1 LVAAQPQAGA
11 LTIDSTAASCCRRPT
26 TKMLLVRGVRVHSPR
41 VRPRAGKPVLP
52 TRSSRLNAPIC
63 AAMLSRQTRPA
74 IQTLCAAST
83 AEFGG
88 DVVRWGGV
96 PAMAPKHEAGPRK
109 GAPTRAGRRV
119 SSASREERPANDQLR
134 QARLRLA
141 SPSGSGRPMS
151 RRELADAV
159 NEYLWKV
166 HERKGAID
174 ADYVGKLERG
184 DHRWPHDM
192 YREGFRTALGAA
204 SDAALGFFVI
214 RQAPSATPPPSSPS
228 DGPGDE
234 PYGPSTAAPVGPKD
248 VPTSDHPAGPAEDVI
263 DVLSRIQR
271 LNRTVNPAIVEHL
284 QANLR
289 HTLAQYEGLDHA
301 SLNPV
306 LVKQRRWIDS
316 LLDECGHP
324 RQRQQLYMTAAAT
337 AGLLGYVA
345 VGRAAFPLAR
355 AYCLEA
361 FQLGD
366 FAEDTNLQAWA
377 RGLQSFCEYY
387 AQYYREAL
395 RLAQDGLTY
404 AQDGPQSVRL
414 TINGEARAMGKLRD
428 TEGVRRAVGEAY
440 ELMSRNDVP
449 AGVPSSIALECYSA
463 AQTASNAAT
472 AYVSLGLPDQVQRYV
487 DLALPD
493 ISRSDSPWSRSLVM
507 IDLAFSHVRSQK
519 PDLDRATDLA
529 VEALSVPG
537 CRPIISVQQRTS
549 ELIRDAS
556 ERWGD
561 CRQVNAI
568 REAASAMKA
577 R

>member
-1 LVAAQPQAGA
+1 
-11 LTIDSTAASCCRRPT
+11 
-26 TKMLLVRGVRVHSPR
+26 
-41 VRPRAGKPVLP
+41 
-52 TRSSRLNAPIC
+52 
-63 AAMLSRQTRPA
+63 
-74 IQTLCAAST
+74 
-83 AEFGG
+83 
-88 DVVRWGGV
+88 
-96 PAMAPKHEAGPRK
+96 MAPKHEVGPRK
-109 GAPTRAGRRV
+109 TAPTGAGRRV
-119 SSASREERPANDQLR
+119 SSSSREKRPANDELR
-134 QARLRLA
+134 RARLRLA

-166 HERKGAID
+166 HGRRGAID
-174 ADYVGKLERG
+174 AEYVGKLERG
-184 DHRWPHDM
+184 DHRWPQDL
-192 YREGFRTALGAA
+192 YREAFRAALGVA

-214 RQAPSATPPPSSPS
+214 RPMPSATQLDTS
-228 DGPGDE
+228 DSPGDE
-234 PYGPSTAAPVGPKD
+234 PDRPSAAAPIGPKGE
-248 VPTSDHPAGPAEDVI
+248 PTSDQSVSPAEDVI

-271 LNRTVNPAIVEHL
+271 LNRTVDPTIVEHL

-289 HTLAQYEGLDHA
+289 HTLAQYEGLDHV

-306 LVKQRRWIDS
+306 LVKQRAWLDS

-345 VGRAAFPLAR
+345 VGRGAFPLAR

-361 FQLGD
+361 FRLGD
-366 FAEDTNLQAWA
+366 FAENANLQAWA

-387 AQYYREAL
+387 ARDYREAL
-395 RLAQDGLTY
+395 RLAEDGLTY

-414 TINGEARAMGKLRD
+414 TINGVARALGKLGD
-428 TEGVRRAVGEAY
+428 AEGVRRAVGEAY

-449 AGVPSSIALECYSA
+449 DGVPSSIALECYSA

-472 AYVSLGLPDQVQRYV
+472 AYVSLGLPDQVQHYV

-507 IDLAFSHVRSQK
+507 IDLAFSHVRSDK
-519 PDLDRATDLA
+519 PDLGRAADLA
-529 VEALSVPG
+529 VEALGIPG
-537 CRPIISVQQRTS
+537 CRPIISVQQRMS
-549 ELIRDAS
+549 ELVRDAS
-556 ERWGD
+556 ELWGD
-561 CRQVNAI
+561 CRPVNAM
-568 REAASAMKA
+568 REAASAMEA

>member
-1 LVAAQPQAGA
+1 
-11 LTIDSTAASCCRRPT
+11 
-26 TKMLLVRGVRVHSPR
+26 
-41 VRPRAGKPVLP
+41 
-52 TRSSRLNAPIC
+52 
-63 AAMLSRQTRPA
+63 
-74 IQTLCAAST
+74 
-83 AEFGG
+83 
-88 DVVRWGGV
+88 
-96 PAMAPKHEAGPRK
+96 MAPEREAGPRK
-109 GAPTRAGRRV
+109 AAPIRAGRRV
-119 SSASREERPANDQLR
+119 SSREERPANDQLR
-134 QARLRLA
+134 RARLGLA

-166 HERKGAID
+166 HERKAAID
-174 ADYVGKLERG
+174 AEYVGKLERG
-184 DHRWPHDM
+184 DHRWPQDR
-192 YREGFRTALGAA
+192 YREAFRAALGAA
-204 SDAALGFFVI
+204 SDAALGFFVT
-214 RQAPSATPPPSSPS
+214 RPMPSATTPGSSS

-234 PYGPSTAAPVGPKD
+234 PDEPSTAAPVDPKSQ
-248 VPTSDHPAGPAEDVI
+248 PTSDHPAGPAEDVI

-271 LNRTVNPAIVEHL
+271 LNRTVDPTLVEHL
-284 QANLR
+284 QGNLR
-289 HTLAQYEGLDHA
+289 HMLAQYEGLDHA

-306 LVKQRRWIDS
+306 LVKQRAWIDS
-316 LLDECGHP
+316 LLEECGHP
-324 RQRQQLYMTAAAT
+324 RQRLQLYTIAAAT

-345 VGRAAFPLAR
+345 VGRGAFPLAR

-366 FAEDTNLQAWA
+366 FAENTNLQAWA

-387 AQYYREAL
+387 AQDYREAL
-395 RLAQDGLTY
+395 RLAHDGLTY

-414 TINGEARAMGKLRD
+414 TINGAARAMGKLRD

-493 ISRSDSPWSRSLVM
+493 ISRSDSPWSRTLVM
-507 IDLAFSHVRSQK
+507 IDLAFSHVRSK
-519 PDLDRATDLA
+519 NPDLDRVADLA
-529 VEALSVPG
+529 VEALGVPG

-549 ELIRDAS
+549 ELVRDAS

-568 REAASAMKA
+568 REAASAMRA